1 VAIQP
6 SQAQLDIYNPVVF
19 MLGLQGVV
27 YSIGEVQH
35 IYLNLDF
42 IGLIVAA
49 TIARMEKS
57 CQRDHK
63 SLMNCSIFLII
74 IYLSV
79 NLEIY
84 FNGPIVWKG

>member
-1 VAIQP
+1 MRSLA
-6 SQAQLDIYNPVVF
+6 
-19 MLGLQGVV
+19 
-27 YSIGEVQH
+27 
-35 IYLNLDF
+35 YLNRDF
-42 IGLIVAA
+42 MGLIVASA
-49 TIARMEKS
+49 VAHMEKS